1 MKTIKNIYYKIQNI
15 SFPQMYIK
23 LLKITFLLS
32 ALYFLFY
39 QFKDITFSKYT
50 SISVSSLLFSLLLL
64 FLATSLFAYSWYLS
78 LGLNSIPSSKII
90 KYYFQGQL
98 GKYIPGSIW
107 SIAGRVGLATTTG
120 LSAKD
125 ATKKTILHLLKLWGT
140 CFLVGF
146 ATYVSNIN
154 LYIIFLLLIIF
165 IGVNYKETFLYLIA
179 WLIIPTSYVLIFLSL
194 GLNNNIE
201 KIFSSSTLSWL
212 GGFLFIPAPSGI
224 GVREYLFTVI
234 YNNSNV
240 LEELLVVSG
249 AIRLLTILNDLFG
262 FLIYSALDKFKKE

>member
-1 MKTIKNIYYKIQNI
+1 MNFTNSSYGE
-15 SFPQMYIK
+15 M
-23 LLKITFLLS
+23 LLNNRL
-32 ALYFLFY
+32 
-39 QFKDITFSKYT
+39 
-50 SISVSSLLFSLLLL
+50 
-64 FLATSLFAYSWYLS
+64 
-78 LGLNSIPSSKII
+78 
-90 KYYFQGQL
+90 
-98 GKYIPGSIW
+98 
-107 SIAGRVGLATTTG
+107 IA
-120 LSAKD
+120 
-125 ATKKTILHLLKLWGT
+125 
-140 CFLVGF
+140 
-146 ATYVSNIN
+146 
-154 LYIIFLLLIIF
+154 IIFLLLIIL